1 MSDIEMLTQLTAE
14 ITANYVANNPT
25 PVEEIS
31 SVIKA
36 VYAALTKVE
45 APVAEPE
52 QPQDFTPMISVRKS
66 LADPAKII
74 SMIDG
79 KPYSMLKRHLGQH
92 GLTPDSY
99 RARYKLPA
107 DYPMTAPAY
116 SEQRKAIAVT
126 IGLGRKSQ
134 VAATEPE
141 IESEAVQATEPV
153 QAAETVPAT
162 EAVPVN
168 DAVAVDEAVPG
179 KPRRKLGISLA
190 GAGTTAPAP
199 AAKPRKLSGKAAL
212 AKVRAGIE

>member
-25 PVEEIS
+25 PVEEIG

-134 VAATEPE
+134 VAAAEPE
-141 IESEAVQATEPV
+141 NASETLESVATAPFE
-153 QAAETVPAT
+153 ES
-162 EAVPVN
+162 VPVN

-199 AAKPRKLSGKAAL
+199 AARPRKLSGKAAL

>member
-66 LADPAKII
+66 LADPAKIF

-134 VAATEPE
+134 VAAAEPE
-141 IESEAVQATEPV
+141 NASETLESVATAPFE
-153 QAAETVPAT
+153 ES
-162 EAVPVN
+162 VPVN

-179 KPRRKLGISLA
+179 KPRRKLGISLT

-199 AAKPRKLSGKAAL
+199 AARPRKLSGKAAL

>member
-1 MSDIEMLTQLTAE
+1 MSDTEMLTQLTAE

-25 PVEEIS
+25 PVEEIG

-52 QPQDFTPMISVRKS
+52 QPQDFTAMVSVRKS

-134 VAATEPE
+134 AVAAEPE
-141 IESEAVQATEPV
+141 IAS
-153 QAAETVPAT
+153 ETVEST
-162 EAVPVN
+162 EAAPVN

-212 AKVRAGIE
+212 AKVRAGTE

>member
-134 VAATEPE
+134 VAAAEPE
-141 IESEAVQATEPV
+141 IESEAVQA
-153 QAAETVPAT
+153 AETVQAT

-168 DAVAVDEAVPG
+168 NAVAVDEAVPG